1 MEPRPPREEE
11 PIDYYPPSRGHKIVT
26 GLLLVVLCALLAYAI
41 VEHRTLKDLASSR
54 DELAAELNQE
64 HAQIQTLSQKL
75 LAAESTPAPAPAPAP
90 TPAPQASTNPAT
102 EEQPPTAH
110 PVRAQSHPRRHAVVA
125 RAHRSEDPWRKQ
137 VQSQLTE
144 QQRLI
149 AQHQQMIQETQDSL
163 QKARADLEGNLQS
176 TRDDLNGSI
185 AKNHDE
191 LVALERKGERSF
203 YEFNLERSKQFQREG
218 PMSISLRKSNDKH
231 KYCDLV
237 MIVNDSEV
245 SKKHVN
251 LYEPVLFYPEG
262 YSQPLQL
269 VINSIGKDSARGY
282 VSEPKYKSSEM
293 AASATSSSATAPGPA
308 AQTAT
313 GASPEAATLKRR
325 PAAQD

>member
-1 MEPRPPREEE
+1 MESRPPREEE
-11 PIDYYPPSRGHKIVT
+11 PIEYYPPSRGPKIVT
-26 GLLLVVLCALLAYAI
+26 GLLLVALCALLAYAI
-41 VEHRTLKDLASSR
+41 VEHRTLKQLVSSR
-54 DELAAELNQE
+54 DELTAELNQE

-75 LAAESTPAPAPAPAP
+75 LAAESTPAPAP
-90 TPAPQASTNPAT
+90 TSAPQPSMNSAT
-102 EEQPPTAH
+102 EEQAPLARPSR
-110 PVRAQSHPRRHAVVA
+110 VQSHPRRHTAVA
-125 RAHRSEDPWRKQ
+125 KAHRAEDPWRKQ
-137 VQSQLTE
+137 IQSQLTE

-149 AQHQQMIQETQDSL
+149 AQDQQMIQQTQDSV
-163 QKARADLEGNLQS
+163 QKTRADLESNLQS

-185 AKNHDE
+185 AKNHEE
-191 LVALERKGERSF
+191 LVALERKGERNF
-203 YEFNLERSKQFQREG
+203 YEFNVQRSKQLQREG
-218 PMSISLRKSNDKH
+218 PMSISLRKANDKH

-293 AASATSSSATAPGPA
+293 AASATSSGATAAGPA
-308 AQTAT
+308 ATAS
-313 GASPEAATLKRR
+313 SPEAATLKRR
-325 PAAQD
+325 PAAQE